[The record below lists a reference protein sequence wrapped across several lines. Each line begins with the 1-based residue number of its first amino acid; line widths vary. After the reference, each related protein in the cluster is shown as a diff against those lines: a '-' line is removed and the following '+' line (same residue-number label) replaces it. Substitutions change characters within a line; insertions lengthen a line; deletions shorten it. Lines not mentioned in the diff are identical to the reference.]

1 MNEVLLGLVAMSVGG
16 LLCFGGVFS
25 PKVMLSLW
33 GAFVGF
39 LAGAATVAAS
49 TSDGLFL
56 QTSMG
61 WLIGLVFAAV
71 MLLITYSFYELAMV
85 GLLGSA
91 GFLLAAGVMAVF
103 GSDWNWTV
111 GLVAGLV
118 GVALALSTFAM
129 DIPRN
134 LLVAVTA
141 LVGGM
146 VFVQGLMVMLGI
158 TGFAYFESG
167 AAIAMPSDS
176 WGWLVTWLLVTLSGI
191 YTQMESNSSP
201 VGSRSSWK

>member
-1 MNEVLLGLVAMSVGG
+1 MNEVLLGLVAMGVGG
-16 LLCFGGVFS
+16 LLCFGGVFTS
-25 PKVMLSLW
+25 KVMLSFW

-39 LAGAATVAAS
+39 LGGSGIVAAS
-49 TSDGLFL
+49 TGYGWL

-91 GFLLAAGVMAVF
+91 GFLLAGGVMSVTGA
-103 GSDWNWTV
+103 DWNWTV

-118 GVALALSTFAM
+118 GVVLALSTFAM

-134 LLVAVTA
+134 VLTTITT

-158 TGFAYFESG
+158 TAFTAFETG
-167 AAIAMPSDS
+167 AAIAMPSEA
-176 WGWLVTWLLVTLSGI
+176 WGWLVTWLLVTLSGA
-191 YTQMESNSSP
+191 YTQMGSKFSP
-201 VGSRSSWK
+201 VGSRSSWR